1 MMQDLKSGHLIGGI
15 PRRQQLAEMGTAWI
29 GPIVAML
36 VVVVIA
42 KANLAAGGPAMG
54 VGAPNGAVAPQAQAL
69 EAVIGGVQG
78 GEAPYMLYGVGAL
91 LGALLGLGA
100 FSGLGVLIGLSMYLP
115 FMFIATYGI
124 GCVVQMIVSKIKG
137 RQWSEDWG
145 VPMAAGL
152 VVGESILALIINII
166 VLAMG

>member
-1 MMQDLKSGHLIGGI
+1 QDLKSGHLIGSI
-15 PRRQQLAEMGTAWI
+15 PRRQQLAELGTVWI
-29 GPIVAML
+29 GPIIAML

-42 KANLAAGGPAMG
+42 EANLKAGGPAMG
-54 VGAPNGAVAPQAQAL
+54 PGAPNGAVAPQAQAL
-69 EAVIGGVQG
+69 EAVISSVQG

-115 FMFIATYGI
+115 FQFIATYGI
-124 GCVVQMIVSKIKG
+124 GCIIQRVVSKWKG

-152 VVGESILALIINII
+152 VVGESILALIINLI
-166 VLAMG
+166 VLSMG